1 VTTIA
6 QHSTLVSRHNEV
18 IKHLWKV
25 VCWSM
30 LLDLIDLLFCIIV
43 LHEVYL
49 HTNAFRTHQAENH
62 VFRSRVGGD
71 LH

>member
-6 QHSTLVSRHNEV
+6 QNSTLVSRHNEV

-25 VCWSM
+25 VYWSM
-30 LLDLIDLLFCIIV
+30 LLDLIDLFCIIT

-49 HTNAFRTHQAENH
+49 RINAFRTHQAEKN